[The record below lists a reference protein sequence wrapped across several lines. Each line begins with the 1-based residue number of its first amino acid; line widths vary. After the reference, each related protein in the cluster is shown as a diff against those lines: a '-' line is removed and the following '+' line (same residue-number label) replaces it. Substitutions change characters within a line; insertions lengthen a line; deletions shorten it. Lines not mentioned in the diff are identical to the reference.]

1 MVAIT
6 KREYLLRI
14 IKQTNDEI
22 KIFNIPNI
30 EKIIPKLDEIDLAE
44 VLLNY
49 SYYFAIEDNWETNT
63 KLLLNIN
70 SIVVE
75 DKLFLELYPIIKKFL
90 TALSKVC

>member
-1 MVAIT
+1 MVAILT
-6 KREYLLRI
+6 KREYLLEI

-22 KIFNIPNI
+22 KVFNIANI

-70 SIVVE
+70 NIVVE
-75 DKLFLELYPIIKKFL
+75 DFSKFYVIIKKFL

>member
-6 KREYLLRI
+6 KREYLLGI
-14 IKQTNDEI
+14 IKQTNEEI
-22 KIFNIPNI
+22 KVFNIPNI

-49 SYYFAIEDNWETNT
+49 SYYFAIEDNWEKNT

-70 SIVVE
+70 NIVVE
-75 DKLFLELYPIIKKFL
+75 DFPKFYVIIKKFL
-90 TALSKVC
+90 TALSKVS

>member
-49 SYYFAIEDNWETNT
+49 SYYFAIEDNWEKNT

-70 SIVVE
+70 NIVVE
-75 DKLFLELYPIIKKFL
+75 DFSKFYVIIKKFL
-90 TALSKVC
+90 TALSKVS

>member
-1 MVAIT
+1 MVAILT
-6 KREYLLRI
+6 KREYLLGI
-14 IKQTNDEI
+14 IKQTNEEI
-22 KIFNIPNI
+22 KVFNIPNI

-70 SIVVE
+70 NIVVE
-75 DKLFLELYPIIKKFL
+75 DFSKFYVIIKKFL
-90 TALSKVC
+90 TALSKVS